1 MIEIVG
7 RIEGEVKLRDEKTER
22 SVNISKERL
31 IKEIS
36 EIEKLV
42 RHPDDKMELEILK
55 AWIFSIYG
63 IRLQK
68 HDGIIELYPTQ
79 VQFWGRKTN
88 IFMKDNIKVYNLLC
102 QIVKDKQKN
111 GNRIKK
117 ESI

>member
-7 RIEGEVKLRDEKTER
+7 RIEREVKLMDEKTEK

-36 EIEKLV
+36 EIEKLA
-42 RHPDDKMELEILK
+42 RHPNDKMELEILK
-55 AWIFSIYG
+55 AWIFNIYG

-68 HDGIIELYPTQ
+68 HDGIIELYPTKE
-79 VQFWGRKTN
+79 QFWGRKIN

-102 QIVKDKQKN
+102 QIVKDEQN
-111 GNRIKK
+111 NRIKRR